1 VAPEYY
7 YIAILDS
14 HVYVHVDA
22 RVTPGFPAQPFLP
35 DLLTKAVAAI
45 SRQ

>member
-7 YIAILDS
+7 YIATLDI

-22 RVTPGFPAQPFLP
+22 RVTPSFPAQPFLP

-45 SRQ
+45 RGQ